1 MSDPSIFLA
10 AGLVFA
16 AIVAA
21 VALAFWRMRVHA
33 ASRAAAEAR
42 MTAAMDEL
50 NRLAARLE
58 EQRAELAQLD
68 ARLVD
73 SPPKPDES

>member
-1 MSDPSIFLA
+1 MSDSSIFLA
-10 AGLVFA
+10 AGLVIA
-16 AIVAA
+16 VIVAA

-42 MTAAMDEL
+42 MTAAMEEL
-50 NRLAARLE
+50 HRLAGRLE
-58 EQRAELAQLD
+58 EQRAELARVD
-68 ARLVD
+68 ARLD